1 MPQLLYISVHP
12 IMKDLKLPPKPQEII
27 DAFTNNDFECFAV
40 GGAVRDLLMNKL
52 RGDWDFT
59 TSARPE
65 EILKIFPENSFYEN
79 QFGTV
84 GVKVSEEDTEVV
96 YEITTYRTETGYSDK
111 RHPDTIE
118 WGRTIEDDLKRRDF
132 TINAIAFDGR
142 KLVDPHEGQKDIE
155 KKLIRAVG
163 EPTKRFE
170 EDALRLIR
178 AVRIATQLGFTIEE
192 QTLLA
197 IQQNASLIKTV
208 ANERIREELIKLL
221 SSEYPADGVLLL
233 KQTGLLYQ
241 IFPEFEDAFAT
252 DQKSP
257 ERHHKYDVG
266 THLIESLR
274 NTPSKDPIVRLATL
288 LHDIGKPKTFAKTP
302 EGVTTFY
309 NHEIV
314 GTTIVKDIAE
324 RLRFSKRDIGR
335 LIRFV
340 RWHQFSVDEHQTD
353 SAIRRIIKNIG
364 RENLQDMLD
373 LRTGD
378 RLGGG
383 ARETSWRLELFK
395 KRLDEVQ
402 QQPFLVTDLKING
415 KDVMETL
422 KITPGPKVGEI
433 LNGLFNDVVE
443 GKIKNEREELLSQL
457 QK

>member
-1 MPQLLYISVHP
+1 
-12 IMKDLKLPPKPQEII
+12 
-27 DAFTNNDFECFAV
+27 
-40 GGAVRDLLMNKL
+40 
-52 RGDWDFT
+52 
-59 TSARPE
+59 
-65 EILKIFPENSFYEN
+65 
-79 QFGTV
+79 
-84 GVKVSEEDTEVV
+84 
-96 YEITTYRTETGYSDK
+96 
-111 RHPDTIE
+111 
-118 WGRTIEDDLKRRDF
+118 
-132 TINAIAFDGR
+132 
-142 KLVDPHEGQKDIE
+142 
-155 KKLIRAVG
+155 
-163 EPTKRFE
+163 
-170 EDALRLIR
+170 
-178 AVRIATQLGFTIEE
+178 VRIATQLGFTIEE

>member
-1 MPQLLYISVHP
+1 MNKP
-12 IMKDLKLPPKPQEII
+12 KLPPKPHEVI
-27 DAFTNNDFECFAV
+27 DAFKQNDFQCFAV
-40 GGAVRDLLMNKL
+40 GGAVRDLLMDKL

-65 EILKIFPENSFYEN
+65 EILKLFPENSFYEN
-79 QFGTV
+79 TFGTV
-84 GVKVSEEDTEVV
+84 GVKVIEKEKDVV
-96 YEITTYRTETGYSDK
+96 YEITTFRKETGYSDK
-111 RHPDTIE
+111 RHPDKIE
-118 WGRTIEDDLKRRDF
+118 WGTTIEEDLKRRDF
-132 TINAIAFDGR
+132 TINAIAFDGE
-142 KLVDPHEGQKDIE
+142 KLVDPHDGQKDIQQ
-155 KKLIRAVG
+155 KLIRAVG

-192 QTLLA
+192 QTLSA
-197 IQQNASLIKTV
+197 IQHNSHLLKTV
-208 ANERIREELIKLL
+208 ANERVRDELIKLL
-221 SSEYPADGVLLL
+221 ASDHPADGIVLL
-233 KQTGLLYQ
+233 KTTGLLYQ
-241 IFPEFEDAFAT
+241 IFPEFEEAFAT

-266 THLIESLR
+266 THLVESLR
-274 NTPSKDPIVRLATL
+274 NTPSTDPIVRLATL

-302 EGVTTFY
+302 EGITTFY

-324 RLRFSKRDIGR
+324 RLRFSKKDIGR
-335 LIRFV
+335 LIRLV

-353 SAIRRIIKNIG
+353 SAIRRIIRNIG
-364 RENLQDMLD
+364 KENLLDMLD

-402 QQPFLVTDLKING
+402 QQPFSVTDLKING
-415 KDVMETL
+415 KDVMQTL
-422 KITPGPKVGEI
+422 NIKPGPKVGEI
-433 LNGLFNDVVE
+433 LNQLFNEVVE
-443 GKIKNEREELLSQL
+443 GKVKNEREELMTRIKTTSE
-457 QK
+457 